1 MSRFGTGLTR
11 SRHRLLDDSA
21 AALRCPACLQRQ
33 APLHTQSWSRN
44 LAASGGGVG
53 SGGRRSYSQK
63 SQQRSRFS
71 SRLRMALGNSRT
83 EWYFIPVGVGIGFLG
98 AVQGYKVY
106 TREKEVQ
113 ENEAQEKKPKR
124 RPRIR
129 PDGPWYVSHVLTVP
143 MILVLT
149 TVIGKFRSCPP
160 FP

>member
-1 MSRFGTGLTR
+1 
-11 SRHRLLDDSA
+11 
-21 AALRCPACLQRQ
+21 
-33 APLHTQSWSRN
+33 
-44 LAASGGGVG
+44 
-53 SGGRRSYSQK
+53 
-63 SQQRSRFS
+63 
-71 SRLRMALGNSRT
+71 MALGNSRT